1 MKVCDE
7 NNSSLP
13 RRRGAVVAVAAASAT
28 MVLCG
33 RGCGQGLSDTAMEK
47 GDCCNG
53 LCNGVSRQWSPVG
66 WKPNPKQNET
76 RRGCWAGRRRR
87 WAGQRLHW
95 VDRHN
100 QLLLRLPLTE
110 QRVGKTQR
118 ELRDVEIRIRLGLS
132 GRVTVGFYRSWRG
145 NWRGKTAEQ
154 KGWRKPEKEPEECSI
169 KGCSAP
175 DAFPRREENV
185 RRRRYTR
192 GKWEFTSA

>member
-1 MKVCDE
+1 MKVCDK
-7 NNSSLP
+7 NNSSLQ
-13 RRRGAVVAVAAASAT
+13 RRRGAVVAVTVASAT

-33 RGCGQGLSDTAMEK
+33 RMWARTQQYRHGK

-53 LCNGVSRQWSPVG
+53 FCNGVSRQWSPVG

-76 RRGCWAGRRRR
+76 RRSCWAGRRRR

-118 ELRDVEIRIRLGLS
+118 EVEIKIRLGLS

-145 NWRGKTAEQ
+145 NWRDETREEKDRGKE
-154 KGWRKPEKEPEECSI
+154 EKNTEECSI
-169 KGCSAP
+169 KGCSLP
-175 DAFPRREENV
+175 DAFPQREENV